1 MSILWIFGYTYVI
14 TWFTYD
20 ISVSMNLKFSIIPM
34 FIYPIGVSIRD
45 VKKFDDFKI
54 ALEVFKEELPDQE
67 ISLAESYSP

>member
-45 VKKFDDFKI
+45 VKKFEDFKI
-54 ALEVFKEELPDQE
+54 ALEVFKEELPD
-67 ISLAESYSP
+67 

>member
-45 VKKFDDFKI
+45 VKKFEDFKI

>member
-1 MSILWIFGYTYVI
+1 
-14 TWFTYD
+14 
-20 ISVSMNLKFSIIPM
+20 MNLKFSIIPM
-34 FIYPIGVSIRD
+34 FIYPLGVSIRD

>member
-34 FIYPIGVSIRD
+34 FIYPLGVSIRD